1 MGETV
6 FESKSCERYGVE
18 RSSVLLARLLRNAV
32 FLGLALTVFVAEVG
46 ARVMP
51 IQSSVSDAPMFPG
64 IQYSRSDSGVKLVVR
79 NADPATLCR
88 YLQTVHGLNALPI
101 KGASGLLQGE
111 IEAVDLE
118 RGVELL
124 LKSNGYRGQ
133 WIGKILLIGAE
144 LEPDG
149 GQTSFYQNGVHVLQG
164 ASGSSVQEEAYP
176 TPDPPFIPMEPS
188 PVIVPE
194 TTPDSPPEATQGEV
208 AMESTPVPGNP
219 TQVDP
224 SMPEAVQSTPSGIP
238 MEMLPG
244 SAQGDTVSPVV
255 PVESPSQPENVPGMA
270 PGAPVE

>member
-1 MGETV
+1 MGETF
-6 FESKSCERYGVE
+6 FESKSCERYGVD
-18 RSSVLLARLLRNAV
+18 RSSVLLTRPLRNAV

-51 IQSSVSDAPMFPG
+51 IQSSATDAPMFPG

-164 ASGSSVQEEAYP
+164 ASGSSVQEGVSP
-176 TPDPPFIPMEPS
+176 TPDPSSIPMEPS
-188 PVIVPE
+188 PVLVPE
-194 TTPDSPPEATQGEV
+194 ATPNSPPEATQGDV
-208 AMESTPVPGNP
+208 VMESTSVPGNP

-224 SMPEAVQSTPSGIP
+224 SMPEAVQSTPSGVP
-238 MEMLPG
+238 MEMPPG
-244 SAQGDTVSPVV
+244 STQDGTTSPAV
-255 PVESPSQPENVPGMA
+255 PVESPPQPENGPGMA
-270 PGAPVE
+270 PGAPME